1 MTPGETVDDVM
12 GRFVEHVERRDV
24 DAVVALFGDDGVY
37 FGSEAWE
44 WAVGAA
50 ALRDL
55 FSRLFARPETYTWRG
70 WGQPITGSAGDVIWF
85 VMPATLV
92 ERCDGMDSQSPYR
105 LSGVLERV
113 HGGTWL
119 FRLLNGSEP
128 APGPDG
134 DDPG

>member
-1 MTPGETVDDVM
+1 M
-12 GRFVEHVERRDV
+12 
-24 DAVVALFGDDGVY
+24 
-37 FGSEAWE
+37 
-44 WAVGAA
+44 
-50 ALRDL
+50 
-55 FSRLFARPETYTWRG
+55 
-70 WGQPITGSAGDVIWF
+70 GQPITGSAGDVIWF